1 MKAEGKM
8 KEREGRN
15 MQFVNEARAFA
26 HDCPFF
32 ISHPSSFIVHPS
44 GILHPSFFLASSFIL
59 S

>member
-15 MQFVNEARAFA
+15 MQFVNEAPAFA
-26 HDCPFF
+26 HDFPFF
-32 ISHPSSFIVHPS
+32 ISHPS
-44 GILHPSFFLASSFIL
+44 SFFLASSFIL